1 MSKEEGLNFTVAEN
15 DRQQEYLTGSRIMT
29 KYDFI
34 KEIMDQTGF
43 NS

>member
-29 KYDFI
+29 KYDLLGRLLI
-34 KEIMDQTGF
+34 RLV
-43 NS
+43 